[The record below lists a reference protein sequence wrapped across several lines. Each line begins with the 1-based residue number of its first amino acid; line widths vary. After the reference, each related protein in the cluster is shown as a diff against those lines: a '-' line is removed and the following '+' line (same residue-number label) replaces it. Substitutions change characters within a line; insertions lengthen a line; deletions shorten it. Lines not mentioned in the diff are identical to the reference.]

1 MKTRFNKI
9 VVSLLTAWVF
19 LFFFVGAPAF
29 AQNTT
34 NRYALIIGN
43 ANYTKL
49 PKLRSSVNDASDMA
63 DILKELG
70 WNVTL
75 LLDADLPKIEE
86 AVLRLGDSVSIA
98 PSAIGLFYYAGHGV
112 QTNGVNYLIPA
123 DADITGETFLKT
135 KSLSVQSVLD
145 ELQKARNNLNIIILD
160 ACRDNPFTWARSGS
174 RGLSVLSSQPPGSI
188 IVYATSAG
196 SVAREGAGRNGIFT
210 AELLKNLKVPGL
222 EIEEVLNRTCSAV
235 QEATYGEQNPAVY
248 KQFFKSFYFNEL
260 KEKQKPI
267 EPVIL
272 SSSQAADLLVRA
284 SEPDSE
290 IYINDVYKGK
300 APLLIQKVEPKKPIK
315 VSAKTATSSG
325 TDEVTLEPGELREIT
340 VSMAPLR
347 GNLVIIANES
357 DVEVLIDGEARG
369 PIGSGVFRALPLGL
383 HNVELVGKDS
393 YYSQKAEIRADTTTQ
408 MTATLTP
415 VGSIDIRIPTDAL
428 AKLHIGSEIRIIE
441 GPGIV
446 RNLPEGNYYIEAG
459 GKDYVSAMA
468 FLNVRKGQEVS
479 WEPYKNGSISFD
491 VLTKGSTLFIKELSR
506 SYPAQGQISDIPPGL
521 YHGVITKSGYK
532 DSEIEIDVQ
541 PGKKTVVKV
550 SLFMPEAGRIVMQ
563 NYGVDIAMYVNGKY
577 WIKTIGKDGLIY
589 YENLPINTPLKLEFE
604 LSSYKSG
611 EKISIPTRNLKLEEG
626 QTLQLALNAG
636 KVRIPL
642 AYGISYINV
651 GGKSYPVLPSI
662 DDEFITPWLPVGKY
676 YLSIDCVS
684 GTVYTGYVEVEK
696 DRVTLFTDHI
706 AQMIVSLQDQR
717 AETAKSLEKAKDT
730 KINAQLS
737 LGVGIVGAIGAVA
750 SYIEGAKVKST
761 YDAATDSAEAA
772 SLRMQVQLY
781 QILFPVAATI
791 GGGGL
796 ATSFVLNG
804 QSNTSSLQRSIDDID
819 EQIRELQRRAW
830 NL

>member
-9 VVSLLTAWVF
+9 VLHLLAACLC
-19 LFFFVGAPAF
+19 LFFLVVTPSF
-29 AQNTT
+29 AQDTA
-34 NRYALIIGN
+34 NRYALVIGN

-63 DILKELG
+63 DILKNLG

-75 LLDADLPKIEE
+75 LLDADLPQIEE
-86 AVLRLGDSVSIA
+86 AVLRLGNSVSIA
-98 PSAIGLFYYAGHGV
+98 PSAVGLFYYAGHGV
-112 QTNGVNYLIPA
+112 QANGVNYLIPA
-123 DADITGETFLKT
+123 DADISGETFLKT

-160 ACRDNPFTWARSGS
+160 ACRDNPFSWARSGS

-210 AELLKNLKVPGL
+210 AELLKNLKIPGL

-290 IYINDVYKGK
+290 IYLNDVYKGK
-300 APLLIQKVEPKKPIK
+300 APLLIQKVEPNKRLK

-325 TDEVTLEPGELREIT
+325 MDEVTLEPGELREIT
-340 VSMAPLR
+340 ISMAPLK
-347 GNLVIIANES
+347 GNLVIMANES
-357 DVEVLIDGEARG
+357 DVQVLIDGESRG
-369 PIGSGVFRALPLGL
+369 PLGSGIFRSLPLGS
-383 HNVELVGKDS
+383 HTVELVGMDS
-393 YYSQKAEIRADTTTQ
+393 YYSEKVEIRADRTTQ
-408 MTATLTP
+408 ITATMTA
-415 VGSIDIRIPTDAL
+415 VGSADIRIPTDAS
-428 AKLHIGSEIRIIE
+428 AKLHIGTEIRIIE

-459 GKDYVSAMA
+459 GKDYVSAST

-479 WEPYKNGSISFD
+479 WEPYKNGYISFD
-491 VLTKGSTLFIKELSR
+491 VLTKGSILFIKELTK

-521 YHGVITKSGYK
+521 YHGVLTKSGYK

-550 SLFMPEAGRIVMQ
+550 SLFMPEPGRIIMQ
-563 NYGVDIAMYVNGKY
+563 NYGVNIAMYVNGKY
-577 WIKTIGKDGLIY
+577 WNANTGKDGLIY

-611 EKISIPTRNLKLEEG
+611 ERISIPTRTLKLEEG
-626 QTLQLALNAG
+626 QNLQLELDAG
-636 KVRIPL
+636 QIRVPL
-642 AYGISYINV
+642 ADGIFYISV
-651 GGKSYPVLPSI
+651 GGTSYTVFPSI
-662 DDEFITPWLPVGKY
+662 DDEFITPRLPVGTY
-676 YLSIDCVS
+676 YLSINYGLS
-684 GTVYTGYVEVEK
+684 TTYNGYADVEK
-696 DRVTLFTDHI
+696 DKVTSFTDHI
-706 AQMIVSLQDQR
+706 SQIITSLQAQR
-717 AETAKSLEKAKDT
+717 AETVKRLEKAKDT

-750 SYIEGAKVKST
+750 SYIEGAKVKSA
-761 YDAATDSAEAA
+761 YNLSTDSAEAA

-781 QILFPVAATI
+781 QILFPVAASI
-791 GGGGL
+791 GGAGL
-796 ATSFVLNG
+796 GTSLVLHG
-804 QSNTSSLQRSIDDID
+804 QSNTSSLQKSIDDID
-819 EQIRELQRRAW
+819 EQILKLQRRAS